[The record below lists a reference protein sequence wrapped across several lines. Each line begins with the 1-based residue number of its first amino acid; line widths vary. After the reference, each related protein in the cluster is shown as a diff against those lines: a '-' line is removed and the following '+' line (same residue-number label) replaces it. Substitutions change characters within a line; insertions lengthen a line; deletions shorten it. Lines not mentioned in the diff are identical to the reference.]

1 MGCDDPLTVDDPLTI
16 LEERVNNPVGADL
29 LRRNA
34 RAALSRFTGE
44 TAWESGLITDEFFYQ
59 QDAGTDIQIFP
70 FDNQQL
76 RYRRTKIGVDIY
88 SIGADGQ
95 DDNANIDN
103 ARRHETGVDLGFR
116 LWNVEMRRQPPMPFV
131 VIPEVKK

>member
-1 MGCDDPLTVDDPLTI
+1 MIKSTRSHWWVRVASATLLVGTLMGCDDPLTVDDPLTI

-76 RYRRTKIGVDIY
+76 IDKRA
-88 SIGADGQ
+88 SLADQ
-95 DDNANIDN
+95 
-103 ARRHETGVDLGFR
+103 E
-116 LWNVEMRRQPPMPFV
+116 
-131 VIPEVKK
+131 